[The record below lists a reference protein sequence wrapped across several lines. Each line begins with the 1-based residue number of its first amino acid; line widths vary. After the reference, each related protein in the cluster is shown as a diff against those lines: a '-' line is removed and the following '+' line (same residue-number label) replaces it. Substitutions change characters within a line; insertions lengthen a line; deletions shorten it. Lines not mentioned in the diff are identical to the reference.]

1 MAFKIN
7 KSRLEF
13 VVLMALAILSSPHLA
28 ALADPMK
35 DQEHFRQLI
44 LNGICCVPN
53 LSSGATAV
61 HLKNG
66 KGVNNSDRVTM
77 GKIAVGEL
85 NGKPA
90 AIAVI
95 SNQGGGS
102 GIFVS
107 LLLYEMHA
115 GKAVT
120 VGSYSVGDRAVVEKL
135 SFASNQIHLVSK
147 DTIGE
152 ESGKTKTINLSKQEF
167 DRTECIAEAL
177 SPRTKLE
184 LNELTDVY
192 RKVFADG
199 SLTLQDRQTALRIFE
214 LHKAD
219 RAHFADLFRLTI
231 QSLGYG
237 QACEPLAF
245 DAAGHPV
252 LQIDDKEKGTR
263 KITLQTDK

>member
-107 LLLYEMHA
+107 LI
-115 GKAVT
+115 
-120 VGSYSVGDRAVVEKL
+120 R
-135 SFASNQIHLVSK
+135 
-147 DTIGE
+147 
-152 ESGKTKTINLSKQEF
+152 
-167 DRTECIAEAL
+167 
-177 SPRTKLE
+177 
-184 LNELTDVY
+184 
-192 RKVFADG
+192 
-199 SLTLQDRQTALRIFE
+199 
-214 LHKAD
+214 
-219 RAHFADLFRLTI
+219 
-231 QSLGYG
+231 
-237 QACEPLAF
+237 
-245 DAAGHPV
+245 
-252 LQIDDKEKGTR
+252 
-263 KITLQTDK
+263 